1 MKTWTVHFLNAK
13 VEEEL
18 SDLPPDLIAKFL
30 HISDLVQ
37 TFGHPH
43 VGQPYIKALH
53 TKPTLWEMR
62 MRGQSGIARALY
74 AIAPE
79 KRCIVVHVF
88 IKKSQKTPT
97 RALEK
102 ALKRMEEI
110 L

>member
-1 MKTWTVHFLNAK
+1 
-13 VEEEL
+13 
-18 SDLPPDLIAKFL
+18 
-30 HISDLVQ
+30 
-37 TFGHPH
+37 
-43 VGQPYIKALH
+43 
-53 TKPTLWEMR
+53 